1 MRRWPDPLLYWPVIL
16 LEHVVQVFARIAPV
30 RGAEISEVL
39 RHKKE
44 GHKTRDRSDN
54 WETREGRGE
63 RKRIKLGT
71 ASNWGRVEK
80 WDSTEAVPPGAGDK
94 RRDRS
99 GTKRRDR
106 SDSGTLHSVGVVR
119 VQTMTT
125 LPDSTGG
132 ANRSDKS

>member
-39 RHKKE
+39 RQKKE
-44 GHKTRDRSDN
+44 GHKTRDRS
-54 WETREGRGE
+54 
-63 RKRIKLGT
+63 
-71 ASNWGRVEK
+71 
-80 WDSTEAVPPGAGDK
+80 K

-99 GTKRRDR
+99 EATKEDKRRDN

>member
-44 GHKTRDRSDN
+44 GHKTRDRSKRRDRSDN
-54 WETREGRGE
+54 WETRERRGE

-71 ASNWGRVEK
+71 GRKVGQHGGRPSRSWGQKEGQKGGTGQIVGHCIPLASSAFK
-80 WDSTEAVPPGAGDK
+80 A
-94 RRDRS
+94 
-99 GTKRRDR
+99 
-106 SDSGTLHSVGVVR
+106 
-119 VQTMTT
+119 
-125 LPDSTGG
+125 
-132 ANRSDKS
+132 

>member
-44 GHKTRDRSDN
+44 GHKTRDRSKRRDRLDN
-54 WETREGRGE
+54 WETRERRGE

-71 ASNWGRVEK
+71 ASNWGRAEK
-80 WDSTEAVPPGAGDK
+80 
-94 RRDRS
+94 
-99 GTKRRDR
+99 
-106 SDSGTLHSVGVVR
+106 
-119 VQTMTT
+119 
-125 LPDSTGG
+125 
-132 ANRSDKS
+132 